1 MTDRLT
7 RDGVRALIGR
17 SSDGVVTEILHMGT
31 SRTELAEARAWLEN
45 DEAML
50 NEGRRIPSGRIAR
63 LVELLQTDEDELPAV
78 PKF

>member
-17 SSDGVVTEILHMGT
+17 SSDGVVTEILNMGT

-50 NEGRRIPSGRIAR
+50 TEGRRIPSGRIAR
-63 LVELLQTDEDELPAV
+63 LVELLQADEDDLPAV
-78 PKF
+78 PKL